1 MNTNL
6 KLLAAFALGGGL
18 SWVAAT
24 QGVLPN
30 ASGGVGEDK
39 IKEIVRQVIKDEP
52 KLIIDSV
59 QNMQNTERQEKVA
72 KASEAL
78 KDDTIRLALFN
89 NSNSPFIGRADSQKT
104 VVEFFDYNCPACKMQ
119 FKALEELHAANPE
132 IKIIFKEFPI
142 FGEVSDKNSAIGL
155 AVHRIAPEKYFE
167 FHSKMMTAEGR
178 ADEAATLEIV
188 KSLGMDVEKIKAEA
202 AKPEVK
208 DILTS
213 YRELGNKLHVQGTPT
228 LVIGDEVVPHA
239 ASKDDILAKLK

>member
-18 SWVAAT
+18 SWAAAT
-24 QGVLPN
+24 QGVLPTA
-30 ASGGVGEDK
+30 ASGVGEDK
-39 IKEIVRQVIKDEP
+39 IKEIVRQVIQDEP

-59 QNMQNTERQEKVA
+59 QNMQNAERQQKVA

-89 NSNSPFIGRADSQKT
+89 NSNSPFIGRADSEKT

-155 AVHRIAPEKYFE
+155 AVHRVAPEKYFE
-167 FHSKMMTAEGR
+167 FHTKMMTAEGR
-178 ADEAATLEIV
+178 VDEAATLEIV
-188 KSLGMDVEKIKAEA
+188 KALGIDVEKIKAEA
-202 AKPEVK
+202 AKQEVK

-228 LVIGDEVVPHA
+228 LVIGDEVVPNA
-239 ASKDDILAKLK
+239 ASKEDILAKLK